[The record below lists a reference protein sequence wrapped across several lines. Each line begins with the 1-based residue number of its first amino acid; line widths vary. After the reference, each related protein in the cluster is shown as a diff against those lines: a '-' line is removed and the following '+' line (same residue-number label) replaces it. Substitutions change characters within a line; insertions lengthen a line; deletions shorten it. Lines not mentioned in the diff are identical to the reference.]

1 MIKDEKTRLVCQIRG
16 VVQGVGFRPFVYR
29 LAVELGICGQVLNN
43 PAGVAVEAEADRR
56 TLDDFLKRLRG
67 EAPAAA
73 RIYSFEFSF
82 HQPTGFSGFQICR
95 SDDGGKKMFT
105 LLSDIATCPDCLKE
119 IQNPSERR
127 FAYPFTNCTQC
138 GPRFTIMTD
147 IPYDRPHTSM
157 QDFRLCT
164 DCEEEYGNPQDRRFH
179 AQPLACPRCGP
190 KLSYLLQD
198 GAPVGC
204 DTPLDRAVADIR
216 SGALVAVKGLGGFHI
231 MADAH
236 NIEALERLR
245 SLKTREYKP
254 FALMFPDIITLK
266 KHCFVND
273 AEEILISGAEA
284 PIVLL
289 KRRAESNL
297 PDVVAP
303 GNPSLGCMLPYT
315 PLHFL
320 MLSKLGTPVVAT
332 SGNLADEPM
341 CTDENDAIQRLAF
354 VDAFLVHDR
363 PIVRHADDS
372 VVRVVDDQI
381 VMLRRARGYAPL
393 PFPADRRLPR
403 VFAVGGDL
411 KNTIAISQQDS
422 IVMSQHIG
430 DLGASEAFESFQKVI
445 TDFKK
450 LFSWTPDMVAA
461 DMHPGYFSHRYARSF
476 AEAAN
481 IPLVEVQHHHAHM
494 AACMFENRLEGDV
507 LAVTWDGT
515 GYGTDGTI
523 WGGEFLAGSYAS
535 FKRVAHLLPFG
546 LAGADAAVREPRRC
560 ALGVLSEIAGQAE
573 AACLQAMFTSDELK
587 VLASMLATG
596 MNTVRTSSAGRL
608 FDAVSAISGICRLS
622 TCEGQAAMMLE
633 HAAAGELGKPYP
645 FELCGSDATSVI
657 DWRPAILDIVQEKDA
672 QSVAR
677 RFHATLVEMIRAVA
691 DSAGYKRVV
700 LSGGVFQNALLL
712 SSTRTALLNDGFEVY
727 SHQRIPPNDGGI
739 ALGQILVA
747 ANRDMRDWDNGE

>member
-1 MIKDEKTRLVCQIRG
+1 MIKDEKIRLVSQIQG

-29 LAVELGICGQVLNN
+29 LAVELGIYGKVLNN
-43 PAGVAVEAEADRR
+43 PAGVAVEAEADRP
-56 TLDDFLKRLRG
+56 TLDEFLKRLRS

-82 HQPTGFSGFQICR
+82 HQPVGFNDFKICR
-95 SDDGGKKMFT
+95 SDDGGEKMFT
-105 LLSDIATCPDCLKE
+105 LLSDIATCPDCLAE
-119 IQNPSERR
+119 IQNPTERR
-127 FAYPFTNCTQC
+127 FSYPFTNCTQC

-147 IPYDRPHTSM
+147 IPYDRPNTSM
-157 QDFRLCT
+157 QGFPLCT
-164 DCEEEYGNPQDRRFH
+164 ECEEEYGNPQDRRFH

-190 KLSYLLQD
+190 QLSYLLRN
-198 GAPVGC
+198 GVPVDC
-204 DTPLDRAVADIR
+204 EDPLDRAVADIR
-216 SGALVAVKGLGGFHI
+216 SGALVAVKGLGGFHV

-245 SLKTREYKP
+245 EQKTREYKP
-254 FALMFPDIITLK
+254 FALMFPDMITLK
-266 KHCFVND
+266 KHCFVD
-273 AEEILISGAEA
+273 AAEEILLTGAEA

-289 KRRAESNL
+289 KRRPESNL
-297 PDVVAP
+297 PDVIAP
-303 GNPSLGCMLPYT
+303 GNPRLGCMLPYT

-320 MLSKLGTPVVAT
+320 MLAKLGNPVVAT

-341 CTDENDAIQRLAF
+341 CIDENEAIHRLAF
-354 VDAFLVHDR
+354 ADAFLVHDR

-393 PFPADRRLPR
+393 PFLTDRRLPR
-403 VFAVGGDL
+403 VLAVGGDL
-411 KNTIAISQQDS
+411 KNAIAISQHDCT
-422 IVMSQHIG
+422 VMSQHIG
-430 DLGASEAFESFQKVI
+430 DLEASEAFESFQKVI
-445 TDFKK
+445 ADFKK
-450 LFSWTPDMVAA
+450 IFSWTPDMVAA

-507 LAVTWDGT
+507 LGVTWDGT
-515 GYGTDGTI
+515 GYGTDETI

-535 FKRVAHLLPFG
+535 FERVAHLLPFG
-546 LAGADAAVREPRRC
+546 LSGADAAVREPRRC
-560 ALGVLSEIAGQAE
+560 ALGVLSEIEDRAE
-573 AACLQAMFTSDELK
+573 DACLQEMFTPDELN
-587 VLASMLATG
+587 VMTSMLATG
-596 MNTVRTSSAGRL
+596 MNTVRTTSAGRL
-608 FDAVSAISGICRLS
+608 FDAVSAISGICRRS
-622 TCEGQAAMMLE
+622 TFEGQAAMMLE
-633 HAAAGELGKPYP
+633 YAAEGELGKPYP
-645 FELCGSDATSVI
+645 FELRKMEGPSVI
-657 DWRPAILDIVQEKDA
+657 DWRPTILQIVQEKDVRV
-672 QSVAR
+672 VAR

-691 DSAGYKRVV
+691 RNAGYGRVV

-712 SSTRTALLNDGFEVY
+712 SSTRRALLNDGFEVY

-747 ANRDMRDWDNGE
+747 AHREMRD